1 MMKNVAALAL
11 IMGTLPVLAQTV
23 VLDSGQIHLRG
34 SLVNGACAVASESED
49 LRVQM
54 GQYRTNAFS
63 GVGSFAPTSA
73 AFTLRLV
80 DCASDV
86 SRYVGVLFSGDTPQE
101 DPLVFVARGT
111 GGEGAK
117 GVGVALFDQQQR
129 QIIPNTLPTSWVA
142 ISAEEMTFHFTAR
155 YRAIA
160 ENITPGHLYSDV
172 WFTLVYP

>member
-1 MMKNVAALAL
+1 MMSNALAPVL
-11 IMGTLPVLAQTV
+11 MVCTLPALAHTV
-23 VLDSGQIHLRG
+23 VLESGQIHLRG
-34 SLVNGACAVASESED
+34 SLVNGACAVASDSED

-63 GVGSFAPTSA
+63 GVGSFAPTST

-80 DCASDV
+80 DCDVDV

-101 DPLVFVARGT
+101 DPLVFVARGA

-117 GVGVALFDQQQR
+117 GVGLALFDQQQR
-129 QIIPNTLPTSWVA
+129 QIIPNTAPAYWAA
-142 ISAEEMTFHFTAR
+142 ISAQEMTFHFTAR

-160 ENITPGHLYSDV
+160 ENITPGRLYSDV